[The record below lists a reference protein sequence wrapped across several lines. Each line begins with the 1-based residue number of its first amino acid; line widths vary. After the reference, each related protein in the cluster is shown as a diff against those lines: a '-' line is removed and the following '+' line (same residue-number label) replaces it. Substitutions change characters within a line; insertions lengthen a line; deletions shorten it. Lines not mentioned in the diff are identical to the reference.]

1 MNQRLRTHDEVV
13 IEQLRN
19 PEMAKAYLEI
29 ALEEY
34 GQDGDLPF
42 FLEALRNVAE
52 AQGGLTQLAEKMGLN
67 DQNLYRVFSET
78 GNPELR
84 TISLILQS
92 LGYRLTVQP
101 IQVEFGK

>member
-42 FLEALRNVAE
+42 FLE